1 MSAVSSVAASMP
13 RAMTAIVV
21 ALRRVGLP
29 LRRGS
34 SPHLF
39 TCVALD
45 DFVEF
50 TSIQPDTPTLRAI
63 IDLDALSLAHDQI
76 DPAGGT
82 KKPMPI
88 VCGGSVCNIS
98 QLRLLN
104 FTAKPDV

>member
-1 MSAVSSVAASMP
+1 MSAVSSVPASMP

-29 LRRGS
+29 LGCGS

-45 DFVEF
+45 DLVEF

-63 IDLDALSLAHDQI
+63 IDLDALSFAHDQI
-76 DPAGGT
+76 DPAGWA
-82 KKPMPI
+82 KKSLAF
-88 VCGGSVCNIS
+88 VSGGSVFNIS
-98 QLRLLN
+98 HLRLLI
-104 FTAKPDV
+104 FTAKPDA